1 MKDFNMLEQMM
12 VFILLFMMFIGGIL
26 FEKYILNSRNI
37 QYSDK
42 PKSFFDK
49 NQTQGNTPMKIDID
63 DKKIV
68 LGVST
73 DSMSKSSKELG
84 NTTSKKDNTQSAI
97 SKLKNMKGK

>member
-1 MKDFNMLEQMM
+1 MLEQMM
-12 VFILLFMMFIGGIL
+12 VFILLFLMFTVGIL
-26 FEKYILNSRNI
+26 FEKYILNKNNI
-37 QYSDK
+37 DNSQK

-49 NQTQGNTPMKIDID
+49 NSKEESKSSKIDIN

-84 NTTSKKDNTQSAI
+84 STTSKKDNTQSAI
-97 SKLKNMKGK
+97 NKLKNMKGK

>member
-1 MKDFNMLEQMM
+1 MLEQMM
-12 VFILLFMMFIGGIL
+12 VFILLFMMFVGGIL
-26 FEKYILNSRNI
+26 FEKYILNSRNV
-37 QYSDK
+37 QYPDK

-49 NQTQGNTPMKIDID
+49 NQTQSHAPMKIDID

-84 NTTSKKDNTQSAI
+84 NTISKKDNTQSAI

>member
-1 MKDFNMLEQMM
+1 MLEQMM
-12 VFILLFMMFIGGIL
+12 VFVLLFVMFIGGIL
-26 FEKYILNSRNI
+26 FEKYILNKSNVV
-37 QYSDK
+37 YSDK
-42 PKSFFDK
+42 PKSFFDN
-49 NQTQGNTPMKIDID
+49 NQPQGNIPVKIDID